1 MVSERI
7 LVTTKLRALKKNY
20 HINLVK
26 VLFSMI
32 LILTRNLLYI
42 HSTPVE
48 SEALLTPDVPSTD
61 QSLGLHKSSR
71 QSLQYKSNQAG
82 RKYICNKDPYV
93 MGKLDHLQNIS
104 L

>member
-1 MVSERI
+1 
-7 LVTTKLRALKKNY
+7 
-20 HINLVK
+20 
-26 VLFSMI
+26 MI

-82 RKYICNKDPYV
+82 RKCIICNKDPYV